1 MSVRRN
7 CGFKEREMG
16 LRKRCLT
23 AGLVVLATLCFA
35 PSALAWTFSTTG
47 GAICDTSTGEH
58 VITWTIDNRTEPET
72 LTIRQSSR
80 AAVAVGSTVPARSVR
95 QFVERLAGTT
105 VGTVSLTVK
114 GNWPSDTYLRTRS
127 ASVTLS
133 AACVRDQ
140 CPNLTGVQEQV
151 PSGMVKDS
159 AGSCITPPTDVCPNI
174 EGVQEQVPSGMIKN
188 EAGHCVSP
196 PPTDVCP
203 NLAGVQ
209 EEVPAGMV
217 KDSSGDC
224 ITPPTDVCPNIEGLQ
239 TALPEGFAK
248 DEGGDCVYPP
258 RVVTVTVE
266 TVLEK
271 TIEKQVE
278 VPGPERVV
286 TLAASPSVVEKVIER
301 VVTKVVI
308 KKIKAVAKKKAKR
321 KKRKAIRPRVLPFT
335 P

>member
-1 MSVRRN
+1 
-7 CGFKEREMG
+7 MG
-16 LRKRCLT
+16 LRKPCLM

-35 PSALAWTFSTTG
+35 SSALAWTFSTSG
-47 GAICDTSTGEH
+47 AAICDTSTGEQ

-72 LTIRQSSR
+72 LTIRQSSG
-80 AAVAVGSTVPARSVR
+80 AAVAVGSTVPARSIR
-95 QFVERLAGTT
+95 QFAERLAGGT
-105 VGTVSLTVK
+105 VGTVALTVK

-127 ASVTLS
+127 ALVTLTS
-133 AACVRDQ
+133 ACVRDQ
-140 CPNLTGVQEQV
+140 CPNL
-151 PSGMVKDS
+151 
-159 AGSCITPPTDVCPNI
+159 A
-174 EGVQEQVPSGMIKN
+174 GVQEQVPSGMIKS
-188 EAGHCVSP
+188 EAGHCVP
-196 PPTDVCP
+196 PAPTDVCP

-248 DEGGDCVYPP
+248 EESGDCVYPP

-266 TVLEK
+266 TILEK
-271 TIEKQVE
+271 TIEKQIE

-286 TLAASPSVVEKVIER
+286 TLSASPSVVEKVVER

-308 KKIKAVAKKKAKR
+308 KKIKAAAKKKAKR
-321 KKRKAIRPRVLPFT
+321 KKPKAIRPRVLPFT